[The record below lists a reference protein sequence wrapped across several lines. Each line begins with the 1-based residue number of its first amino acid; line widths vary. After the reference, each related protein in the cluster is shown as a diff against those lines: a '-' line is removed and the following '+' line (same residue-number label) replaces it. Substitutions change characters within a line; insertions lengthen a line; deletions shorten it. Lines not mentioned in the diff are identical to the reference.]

1 MSDPRAIP
9 DEERPMV
16 PEELVPRQ
24 ESDDPVDADHTGAG
38 SDPAHS
44 EGDEDDDTVE
54 VEDLP

>member
-24 ESDDPVDADHTGAG
+24 ESDHPVDADHTGAG
-38 SDPAHS
+38 SDRAQS